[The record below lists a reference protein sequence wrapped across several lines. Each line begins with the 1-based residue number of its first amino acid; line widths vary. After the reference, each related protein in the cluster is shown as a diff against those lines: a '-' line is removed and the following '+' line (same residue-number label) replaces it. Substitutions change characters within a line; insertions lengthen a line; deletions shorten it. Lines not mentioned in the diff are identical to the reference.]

1 MTFCIHVKS
10 VIEDN
15 TVFGCFSKE

>member
-15 TVFGCFSKE
+15 TVFGCFSKQ

>member
-10 VIEDN
+10 VIEDH